1 MVSFCKKQNKKL
13 LFVQLR
19 KSAGKS
25 WKKSWNFDAKSPGKS
40 EKKSPGKS
48 WNSKFFGGNHE
59 SCIIWDRLQNS
70 LLILGEFKQIN

>member
-40 EKKSPGKS
+40 EKKKS
-48 WNSKFFGGNHE
+48 WKV
-59 SCIIWDRLQNS
+59 L
-70 LLILGEFKQIN
+70 EFEIFWWEP